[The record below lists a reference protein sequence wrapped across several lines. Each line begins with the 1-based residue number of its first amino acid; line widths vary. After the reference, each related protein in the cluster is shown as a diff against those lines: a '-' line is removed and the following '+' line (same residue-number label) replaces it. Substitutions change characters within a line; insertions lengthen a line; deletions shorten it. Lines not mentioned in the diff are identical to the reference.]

1 MNFHSK
7 NVLIPVLIITI
18 IVDVMGAGLVF
29 PIMPSLFFDNACVTF
44 GDPGGNFQN
53 WYYSIALACWP
64 LGLLIGCPIIGELS
78 DKYGRKIILMV
89 ALFTTFVSYILSAYA
104 IYSHHYLLFVASRFI
119 CGLAGGA
126 FEIAQAAVIDVS
138 TPEDKSKN
146 LGYITMAASLGF
158 VVGPVVTSFVSTMNI
173 SHTIP
178 FIFASLLAIVNM
190 LFIALIMKKDLPKN
204 PGLIIQIGTVYKTI
218 SFLLSDKRVR
228 LIGVVY
234 LLVQC
239 AWGFYGQ
246 GVALFLNLNYGY
258 SVALT
263 GAFYAVMGLAT
274 AIASIAIQPKIFAKV
289 SNQVAFVRA
298 TTICG
303 IGFILVTLLNNEISQ
318 WVLAMV
324 LSTLQLIAY
333 TALLSM
339 ISGAVSDKEQGKAMG
354 AAGAGFGLAWFLN
367 DIMMGHL
374 ASVSPSSPIS
384 FGGSMYFIAAIV
396 FVFSIKI
403 LREKVQ

>member
-1 MNFHSK
+1 MNLHSK
-7 NVLIPVLIITI
+7 NILIPILITTI
-18 IVDVMGAGLVF
+18 IIDIMGAGLVF
-29 PIMPSLFFDNACVTF
+29 PIMPSLFFGQSCVTF

-78 DKYGRKIILMV
+78 DKYGRKIILIV
-89 ALFTTFVSYILSAYA
+89 ALLTICVAYLLSAYA
-104 IYSHHYLLFVASRFI
+104 IYSHDYLLFVASRFI

-126 FEIAQAAVIDVS
+126 FEIAQAAVIDIS
-138 TPEDKSKN
+138 TEEDKSRN

-158 VVGPVVTSFVSTMNI
+158 VVGPIVTSFVSVMEV

-178 FIFASLLAIVNM
+178 FVFAAILALVNIAFIV
-190 LFIALIMKKDLPKN
+190 IIMKRDLPKN
-204 PGLIIQIGTVYKTI
+204 PGLVIQLGTIYRTI

-239 AWGFYGQ
+239 AWGFYAQ
-246 GVALFLNLNYGY
+246 GVALFLNLTY
-258 SVALT
+258 SYNISMT

-274 AIASIAIQPKIFAKV
+274 ALASIFIQPKIFAKV
-289 SNQVAFVRA
+289 SNQIAFVRA
-298 TTICG
+298 AIICG
-303 IGFILVTLLNNEISQ
+303 VGFILVSIIFNEAAQ
-318 WVLAMV
+318 WVLTIV
-324 LSTLQLIAY
+324 LSASQLIYY

-374 ASVSPSSPIS
+374 SSILPSSPIT
-384 FGGSMYFIAAIV
+384 FAGFMYFIAAII

-403 LREKVQ
+403 LRERVQ

>member
-1 MNFHSK
+1 MNLHSK
-7 NVLIPVLIITI
+7 NILIPVLIVTI
-18 IVDVMGAGLVF
+18 IIDVMGAGLVF
-29 PIMPSLFFDNACVTF
+29 PIMPSLFFGNICVTF

-89 ALFTTFVSYILSAYA
+89 ALFTTCVSYVLSAYA

-126 FEIAQAAVIDVS
+126 FEIAQAAVIDIS
-138 TPEDKSKN
+138 SPEDKSKN

-158 VVGPVVTSFVSTMNI
+158 VIGPVVTSFVSTMNI
-173 SHTIP
+173 SYTLP
-178 FIFASLLAIVNM
+178 FMFAAMLASINM
-190 LFIALIMKKDLPKN
+190 FFIAFIMKKDLPKN
-204 PGLIIQIGTVYKTI
+204 PGLIIQIGTIYKTI

-228 LIGVVY
+228 LVGVVY

-246 GVALFLNLNYGY
+246 GIALFLNLTYGY
-258 SVALT
+258 DVALT
-263 GAFYAVMGLAT
+263 GAFYALMGLAT

-298 TTICG
+298 ATVCG
-303 IGFILVTLLNNEISQ
+303 IGFILVSVLTNQISQ
-318 WVLAMV
+318 WFLTIV
-324 LSTLQLIAY
+324 LSASQLIAY

-339 ISGAVSDKEQGKAMG
+339 ISGAVTEKEQGKAMG

-384 FGGSMYFIAAIV
+384 FGGGMYFIAAIV

>member
-1 MNFHSK
+1 MNLHSK

-78 DKYGRKIILMV
+78 DKYGRKVILMV
-89 ALFTTFVSYILSAYA
+89 ALFTTCVSYILSAYA

-138 TPEDKSKN
+138 TEEDKSKN

-204 PGLIIQIGTVYKTI
+204 PGLIIQVGTIYKTI

-228 LIGVVY
+228 LVGVVY

-246 GVALFLNLNYGY
+246 GVALFLNLTYGY

-274 AIASIAIQPKIFAKV
+274 AIASIAIQPKVFAKV
-289 SNQVAFVRA
+289 SSQVAFVRA

-303 IGFILVTLLNNEISQ
+303 IGFILVTLLDSEISQ
-318 WVLAMV
+318 WILTIV
-324 LSTLQLIAY
+324 LSASQLIAY

-339 ISGAVSDKEQGKAMG
+339 ISGAVTDKEQGKAMG

-384 FGGSMYFIAAIV
+384 FGGGMYFIAAIV

>member
-1 MNFHSK
+1 MNLHSK
-7 NVLIPVLIITI
+7 NILIPILITTI
-18 IVDVMGAGLVF
+18 IIDIMGAGLVF
-29 PIMPSLFFDNACVTF
+29 PIMPSLFFGQSCVTF

-78 DKYGRKIILMV
+78 DKYGRKIILIV
-89 ALFTTFVSYILSAYA
+89 ALSTTCVAYLLSAYA
-104 IYSHHYLLFVASRFI
+104 IYSHDYLLFVASRFI

-126 FEIAQAAVIDVS
+126 FEIAQAAVIDIS
-138 TPEDKSKN
+138 TEEDKSQN

-158 VVGPVVTSFVSTMNI
+158 VVGPIVTSFASVMEV

-178 FIFASLLAIVNM
+178 FVFAAILALVNIAFIV
-190 LFIALIMKKDLPKN
+190 IIMKRDLPKN
-204 PGLIIQIGTVYKTI
+204 PGLVIQLGTIYRTI

-239 AWGFYGQ
+239 AWGFYAQ
-246 GVALFLNLNYGY
+246 GVALFLNLTY
-258 SVALT
+258 SYNISMT

-274 AIASIAIQPKIFAKV
+274 ALASIFIQPRIFAKV

-298 TTICG
+298 AVICG
-303 IGFILVTLLNNEISQ
+303 IGFILVSIIFNEAAQ
-318 WVLAMV
+318 WVLTIV
-324 LSTLQLIAY
+324 LSASQLICY

-374 ASVSPSSPIS
+374 SSISPSSPIT
-384 FGGSMYFIAAIV
+384 FAGFMYFIAAII

-403 LREKVQ
+403 LRERVQ

>member
-1 MNFHSK
+1 MNIHSR
-7 NVLIPVLIITI
+7 NILIPALIITI
-18 IVDVMGAGLVF
+18 IVDIMGAGLVF
-29 PIMPSLFFDNACVTF
+29 PIMPALFFGKACITF

-78 DKYGRKIILMV
+78 DKYGRKKILIV
-89 ALFTTFVSYILSAYA
+89 ALSTTCVSYFLSAYA
-104 IYSHHYLLFVASRFI
+104 IYSHDYLLFIASRFVS
-119 CGLAGGA
+119 GLAGGA
-126 FEIAQAAVIDVS
+126 FEIAQAAVIDIS
-138 TPEDKSKN
+138 SEEEKSKN

-158 VVGPVVTSFVSTMNI
+158 VVGPIVTSFVSTMSINHI
-173 SHTIP
+173 IP
-178 FIFASLLAIVNM
+178 FIFAAVFSFINMMFIIV
-190 LFIALIMKKDLPKN
+190 IMEKDLPKN
-204 PGLIIQIGTVYKTI
+204 PGLVIQLTTIYKTI

-234 LLVQC
+234 LLIQC

-246 GVALFLNLNYGY
+246 GVALFLNLTYNY
-258 SVALT
+258 SISLT
-263 GAFYAVMGLAT
+263 GLFYAVMGLST
-274 AIASIAIQPKIFAKV
+274 AIASITIQPCVFAKI
-289 SNQVAFVRA
+289 SRQVAFVRSA
-298 TTICG
+298 VICG
-303 IGFILVTLLNNEISQ
+303 IGFALVAILTNQETQWLLAII
-318 WVLAMV
+318 
-324 LSTLQLIAY
+324 LSVAQLICY

-374 ASVSPSSPIS
+374 SAISPSSPIS
-384 FGGSMYFIAAIV
+384 FGAIMYFVAAII

-403 LREKVQ
+403 LRERVQ